1 MLFTGLEFNDCL
13 SASDRRELE
22 ADQLCN
28 RCSWGIPHK
37 HGLDKI

>member
-13 SASDRRELE
+13 SASDRRELK
-22 ADQLCN
+22 ADQL
-28 RCSWGIPHK
+28 RYRRQWGIPLK